1 MMNETESEAAVPI
14 AEPKT
19 MEQNIKK
26 KLSPQALREIWA
38 KDEYAGKSG
47 TFICDPFTGKRTLQK
62 D

>member
-1 MMNETESEAAVPI
+1 MMNETEEIKPTPPPSE
-14 AEPKT
+14 
-19 MEQNIKK
+19 KK
-26 KLSPQALREIWA
+26 KLSPQELREIWA